1 MSEDRRQILS
11 MLADGQITTDE
22 AESLLSAMTGSAG
35 NRAEDSSAGSSNSDP
50 DYFRVVIDA
59 EDEKEGPVKV
69 NVRIPIKLIRAGVR
83 LSSVIPQQARDHME
97 TAMKEEGVD
106 LDLSQVT
113 ADNVDDIILQL
124 RDLTVDVDS
133 NSAKVRVY
141 CE

>member
-1 MSEDRRQILS
+1 MSEERRQILS
-11 MLADGQITTDE
+11 MLAEGQITTDE
-22 AESLLSAMTGSAG
+22 AESLLSAMTDGASDRAG
-35 NRAEDSSAGSSNSDP
+35 NLATGGANSVP

-83 LSSVIPQQARDHME
+83 LSSLIPQQARDHLE

-106 LDLSQVT
+106 LDLSGVT
-113 ADNVDDIILQL
+113 ADNVDDIIAQL

-133 NSAKVRVY
+133 SSAKVRVY

>member
-11 MLADGQITTDE
+11 MLADGQITTEE
-22 AESLLSAMTGSAG
+22 AERLLSAMSDTNERAG
-35 NRAEDSSAGSSNSDP
+35 DSSANGSNTDP
-50 DYFRVVIDA
+50 NYFRVVIDA

-83 LSSVIPQQARDHME
+83 LSSVIPQKARDHME
-97 TAMKEEGVD
+97 AAMEEEGVD
-106 LDLSQVT
+106 IDLSQVT
-113 ADNVDDIILQL
+113 ADNVDDIIVQL